1 MQLYIEHYR
10 PLINSDEKLANK
22 RPYLFTSSQIL
33 PEKPLG
39 SQVDHSA
46 IANAMAASFQ
56 KAEVL
61 LDHFPT

>member
-22 RPYLFTSSQIL
+22 RRYTSSRIL

-46 IANAMAASFQ
+46 IANAMATSFQ
-56 KAEVL
+56 KAGVL